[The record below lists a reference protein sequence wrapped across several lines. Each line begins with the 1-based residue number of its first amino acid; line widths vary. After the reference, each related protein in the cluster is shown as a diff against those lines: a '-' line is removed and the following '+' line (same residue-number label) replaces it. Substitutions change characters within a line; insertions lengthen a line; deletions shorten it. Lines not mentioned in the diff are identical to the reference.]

1 MNIPTIFNYIIAV
14 VLGLAVGSL
23 LNVIILRFDDLKS
36 ILNTRSHCP
45 KCKRKLS
52 WYELIPF
59 LSYIALRGKCRTCK
73 KPISIQYPLVEVGTG
88 LIFGL
93 LFWKF
98 GFSWELIPYVLISS
112 ILIIVFVYD
121 ILHYLIADIL
131 VWIAIGIWVIWIL
144 LDAFVIRHSDF
155 VILSNSLYGGL
166 GLGGFLALL
175 VVVSREKWMGAGD
188 IKLGFLLGAMISW
201 PNVLVGGFAAFTL
214 GSIVGLILIGVR
226 KKTMK
231 DQVPFAPFLIAGMF
245 LALFL
250 GDKLMNWYLEG
261 LGL

>member
-1 MNIPTIFNYIIAV
+1 MNIATICNYIIAV
-14 VLGLAVGSL
+14 LLGLAVGSL
-23 LNVIILRFDDLKS
+23 LNVIIFRFDDLKS
-36 ILNTRSHCP
+36 ILTTRSHCP
-45 KCKRKLS
+45 KCKRQLT

-59 LSYIALRGKCRTCK
+59 FSYLVLWGKCRTCK

-88 LIFGL
+88 LIFAL

-112 ILIIVFVYD
+112 ILIIIFVYD

-131 VWIAIGIWVIWIL
+131 VWIAIGIWVIWL
-144 LDAFVIRHSDF
+144 AVDYLVIGHQLS
-155 VILSNSLYGGL
+155 VISNSIYGGL
-166 GLGGFLALL
+166 GLGGFLAIL
-175 VVVSREKWMGAGD
+175 VVASREKWMGAGD

-201 PNVLVGGFAAFTL
+201 PNVLVGGFAAFSL
-214 GSIVGLILIGVR
+214 GSIVGLVLIGVR

-231 DQVPFAPFLIAGMF
+231 DRVPFAPFLIAGMF